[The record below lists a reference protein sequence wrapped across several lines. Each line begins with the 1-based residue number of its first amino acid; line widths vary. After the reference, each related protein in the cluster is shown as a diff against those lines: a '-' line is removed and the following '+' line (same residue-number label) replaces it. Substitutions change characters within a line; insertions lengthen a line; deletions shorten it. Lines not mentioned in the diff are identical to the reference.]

1 MNDFKISLTFT
12 IISTPEIIILE
23 FDQIGIIMK

>member
-1 MNDFKISLTFT
+1 MNDSKISLIFT
-12 IISTPEIIILE
+12 IISTPEIIVLE

>member
-1 MNDFKISLTFT
+1 MNDSKISLMFT
-12 IISTPEIIILE
+12 IISKPKIIILE